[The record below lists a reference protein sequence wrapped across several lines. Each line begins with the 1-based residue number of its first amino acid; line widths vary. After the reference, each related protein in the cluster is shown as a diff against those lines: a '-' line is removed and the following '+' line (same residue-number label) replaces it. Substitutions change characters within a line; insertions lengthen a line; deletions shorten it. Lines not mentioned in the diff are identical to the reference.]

1 MLIIGLTG
9 GIGSG
14 KSTVAELFRD
24 LGVPIFDADVEARR
38 LVEPGQATLQALIR
52 EFGSRIL
59 QPDGALDRARLRS
72 LAFSDAGLR
81 QRLEAI
87 LHPPIRAALQ
97 RQIAAVQADY
107 CIVVIPLLFESGQ
120 REWVDRVL
128 VVDTPEERQ
137 ISHTMARSGLDRATV
152 QLIMAAQWPRALRV
166 AHADDIISNLG
177 GFDELRAQVETLHK
191 DYLKYAKINN
201 NPAF

>member
-14 KSTVAELFRD
+14 KSTVAELFREF
-24 LGVPIFDADVEARR
+24 GVPIFDADVEARR

-52 EFGSRIL
+52 EFGARIL
-59 QPDGALDRARLRS
+59 QPDGALDRAQLRS
-72 LAFSDAGLR
+72 LAFSDSGLR

-97 RQIAAVQADY
+97 RQIAAVHADY

-128 VVDTPEERQ
+128 VIDAPEERQ
-137 ISHTMARSGLDRATV
+137 ISHTIARSGLDRATV
-152 QLIMAAQWPRALRV
+152 QRIMAAQWPRAQRV

-177 GFDELRAQVETLHK
+177 GFDDLRGPVARLHE
-191 DYLKYAKINN
+191 DYLKQAKFNN